1 MPSERNLVEEYRQK
15 LRNKISEQHSVSSRS
30 KPSQPF
36 NPMHPELPT
45 HTVHHSAVSN
55 QPLRVKE
62 RPMVPDELNQFPH
75 DHPQH
80 RQQVMDSII
89 NKYSDH
95 LPPQVR
101 QSSPPKYNIYDQN
114 LN

>member
-1 MPSERNLVEEYRQK
+1 
-15 LRNKISEQHSVSSRS
+15 
-30 KPSQPF
+30 
-36 NPMHPELPT
+36 
-45 HTVHHSAVSN
+45 
-55 QPLRVKE
+55 
-62 RPMVPDELNQFPH
+62 MVPDELNQFPH

-114 LN
+114 LNQDIMHDSLYQPLQHSSNGPMKASDGSSMNSVYHRIQNLRNSILN

>member
-1 MPSERNLVEEYRQK
+1 
-15 LRNKISEQHSVSSRS
+15 
-30 KPSQPF
+30 
-36 NPMHPELPT
+36 
-45 HTVHHSAVSN
+45 
-55 QPLRVKE
+55 
-62 RPMVPDELNQFPH
+62 MVPDELNQFPH

-101 QSSPPKYNIYDQN
+101 QSSPPKYHIYDQN
-114 LN
+114 LNQDIMHDSLYQPLQHSSNGPMKVSDGSSMNSVYHRIQNLRNSILN